1 MVRLLRISAGSPSI
15 GDEGDKQL
23 HNHIFRL
30 IGQRLEH
37 AERRI
42 ADFALIPSRLERLLA
57 DFSAPQHSRVLIDNP
72 LTRPEIASI
81 VGSTRE
87 SVTVRLNAMRR
98 AGTIRFR

>member
-1 MVRLLRISAGSPSI
+1 MVRLLLISAGSPSI

-42 ADFALIPSRLERLLA
+42 ADFALNSLA
-57 DFSAPQHSRVLIDNP
+57 IGTTAGRFFSATAFPRVD
-72 LTRPEIASI
+72 R
-81 VGSTRE
+81 
-87 SVTVRLNAMRR
+87 
-98 AGTIRFR
+98 